1 MIVALPLLL
10 SLSAQAARKP
20 APADEEPTPVWAT
33 DEGKDRARLDMVKLL
48 VDAGNTES
56 ALALIAK
63 LRSEGMDDPEL
74 DYLQGRALHQNGLLE
89 DAVPVLN
96 RIPRRH
102 PIYPSAQNELGMLE
116 MDRKD
121 LQAAETYFKAATTAS
136 PKTPTYWNNLGF
148 CLMSAGRP
156 EDAVTA
162 LRQSL
167 TLDGSNARTRN
178 NLGFALLAAGHDDEA
193 WRVFRATGGEAD
205 ARYNLG
211 VGYELKGDLPAAA
224 TAYQAALTASPDHIA
239 AREALARV
247 LPEVSGAAPAGASPP
262 PAPPNS
268 PRQESP

>member
-1 MIVALPLLL
+1 MIAALPLLL
-10 SLSAQAARKP
+10 SLSAIAGRKS
-20 APADEEPTPVWAT
+20 ASADEEPTPAWAT
-33 DEGKDRARLDMVKLL
+33 ESGKARAQLDLVKLL
-48 VDAGNTES
+48 VDSGNFDG
-56 ALALIAK
+56 ALSLIAR
-63 LRSEGMDDPEL
+63 LRTEGVDDPEL
-74 DYLQGRALHQNGLLE
+74 DFQQGRALRASGLLD

-96 RIPRRH
+96 RVPRRH

-116 MDRKD
+116 MDRRHLTD
-121 LQAAETYFKAATTAS
+121 AETYFKAATNAS
-136 PKTPTYWNNLGF
+136 PKTASYWNNLGF

-193 WRVFRATGGEAD
+193 WRVFRSMGGEAD

-211 VGYELKGDLPAAA
+211 VGYELKGNLPAAA
-224 TAYQAALTASPDHIA
+224 DAYRAALAASPDHVA

-247 LPEVSGAAPAGASPP
+247 LPTIPGAAPSG
-262 PAPPNS
+262 APPG
-268 PRQESP
+268 PVQESP